1 MSADFPSSTRPENR
15 PPVKNPVQNP
25 VLNPDRTPDQTPPA
39 ANPSN
44 TATLLLA
51 HGTPDR
57 LSEMAEYLRNV
68 TGGRPMPEHVIT
80 ELQQRY
86 AQIGLTD
93 SMPGQGDD
101 GLPLGP
107 PLTRWTLLQARL
119 LQQQLDRQDPAQT
132 ESAGQRV
139 YVAMRNWRPSI
150 AEVVAQM
157 KADGVQHARVLCL
170 APQNSRTSTGLYRRA
185 LMAAVGSSFSV
196 DFVSGWADEP
206 LLAQAFAERIWPV
219 WAEACAITGT
229 RVPILFTAHAV
240 PCRTIMTAVP
250 SQPPAHPG
258 TPVPADGMQD
268 YGNLQ
273 TPDPY
278 PVECKQ
284 TALAIAAAL
293 RPVGLTDAD
302 WFFAF
307 QSQGIAGAP
316 WIGPTVPDTLKA
328 LADSGHKGIVLQ
340 PVGFLCDHVEILYDI
355 DIDFKQQA
363 ADLGL
368 QLWRAESLNDSP
380 TLIRAIQAALHHP
393 ATRLSADPESHPG
406 QATEQPHSRP
416 AHTRA

>member
-1 MSADFPSSTRPENR
+1 M
-15 PPVKNPVQNP
+15 VKRAV
-25 VLNPDRTPDQTPPA
+25 
-39 ANPSN
+39 
-44 TATLLLA
+44 LLLA
-51 HGTPDR
+51 HGTP
-57 LSEMAEYLRNV
+57 EAVEQIPEYLRNV
-68 TGGRPMPEHVIT
+68 VSGRPLPQSVI
-80 ELQQRY
+80 EEIQHRY
-86 AQIGLTD
+86 ALIGK
-93 SMPGQGDD
+93 S
-101 GLPLGP
+101 
-107 PLTRWTLLQARL
+107 PLTEITLEQGKLVEAEL
-119 LQQQLDRQDPAQT
+119 
-132 ESAGQRV
+132 SAGGEGVPV